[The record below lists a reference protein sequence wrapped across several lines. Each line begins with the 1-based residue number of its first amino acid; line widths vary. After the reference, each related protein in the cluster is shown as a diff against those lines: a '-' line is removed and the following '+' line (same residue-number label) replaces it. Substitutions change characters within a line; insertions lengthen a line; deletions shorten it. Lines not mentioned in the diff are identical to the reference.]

1 MAYKVKR
8 SSNAGSEDE
17 ILNFPTEEAANQ
29 MIEDE
34 LNEVKAMLVAWCKDY
49 DYGEFF
55 YEDGLTTEIWVS
67 GEDFYTSWT
76 RLWERRERG
85 VD

>member
-1 MAYKVKR
+1 MEYKVKR
-8 SSNAGSEDE
+8 SSSVGVDDE
-17 ILNFPTEEAANQ
+17 ILDFPNMEAAEQ
-29 MIEDE
+29 MIQEE
-34 LNEVKAMLVAWCKDY
+34 LDVIKDVLDDY

-76 RLWERRERG
+76 RLWTKQTS
-85 VD
+85 V

>member
-1 MAYKVKR
+1 MDYKVKR

-17 ILNFPTEEAANQ
+17 TLGFPTEEAANQ

-34 LNEVKAMLVAWCKDY
+34 LNTIKNALEGY

-67 GEDFYTSWT
+67 SEGFYTSWT
-76 RLWERRERG
+76 RLWTKDIN

>member
-1 MAYKVKR
+1 MSYKVKR

-17 ILNFPTEEAANQ
+17 ILSFPTEEAANQ

-34 LNEVKAMLVAWCKDY
+34 LDEVKAMLVAQCKDY

-76 RLWERRERG
+76 RLWTNG
-85 VD
+85 G